1 MVKSKVSG
9 YRLAGPIYAYSIP
22 KRRQHSTFNDCPSER
37 LYHMRVSTL
46 LTRVS
51 AIQNRLGI
59 LWILFGLA
67 IVACGKAPAA
77 DTAETNAA
85 AAPESAPKKPLLL
98 FAAAGTRG
106 PSEIL
111 CDRFEKETGIKVER
125 SYASSGTLA
134 RQIAEGA
141 APDVFISANRQWIDF
156 LLEKQLLAADSVR
169 MFAANALVIAAP
181 KDAKVPPLSFTP
193 DFDIRA
199 AVKEKIAVGDPA
211 YVPVGKYTDQA
222 FEKLGWKEKLQ
233 EKLVLAKDVSAVL
246 RYVELGECDFGV
258 VYRSEALRSE
268 KITVVAEIPES
279 LHKPIRFF
287 AADLKAQSPAG
298 KQLSAAFVSDAGV
311 EAFTSLGFTRLPA
324 K

>member
-1 MVKSKVSG
+1 MHVLHFQVRASALLN
-9 YRLAGPIYAYSIP
+9 RLA
-22 KRRQHSTFNDCPSER
+22 
-37 LYHMRVSTL
+37 
-46 LTRVS
+46 
-51 AIQNRLGI
+51 
-59 LWILFGLA
+59 LFLSFIGLVT
-67 IVACGKAPAA
+67 IACGKSPSSAPAESNAPAA
-77 DTAETNAA
+77 REVTA
-85 AAPESAPKKPLLL
+85 KKPLLL

-106 PSEIL
+106 PSEMI

-156 LLEKQLLAADSVR
+156 LLEKQLLKADSVR
-169 MFAANALVIAAP
+169 KFAANALVVVAP
-181 KDAKVPPLSFTP
+181 KSEKAPVLSFTP

-222 FEKLGWKEKLQ
+222 FEKLGWKAKLK

-268 KITVVAEIPES
+268 KVSVVAEIPES

-298 KQLSAAFVSDAGV
+298 KQLSAGFVSESGMETFA
-311 EAFTSLGFTRLPA
+311 SSGFTRLSA
-324 K
+324 E